1 MNAIFDAILDDKKI
15 SPRIWSA
22 ILFVGGL
29 FVLLAVTKMH
39 HAPWA
44 FIGYLIWIAFGLR
57 VFWSPPLGVRRAFWT
72 LSAIWHAWCLV
83 PAIMLFPLVIRV
95 GGPLGLYPL
104 IGWCFVALIISIWMR
119 GVDSYSKP
127 PKPNAEHVVGGNGG

>member
-1 MNAIFDAILDDKKI
+1 MNSILNDRKI
-15 SPRIWSA
+15 SPRILSA
-22 ILFVGGL
+22 ILFVGGI
-29 FVLLAVTKMH
+29 FVLITVAKMN

-57 VFWSPPLGVRRAFWT
+57 VFWLPPLRIRRAFWT

-83 PAIMLFPLVIRV
+83 PAFMLLPLVIAV

-119 GVDSYSKP
+119 GMDCYCEP
-127 PKPNAEHVVGGNGG
+127 PKSEAEQ